1 MTRVSKED
9 AEEGTIAV
17 LLDRAVRR
25 RIPNVLAIKERLD
38 AGGTLSDLEITH
50 LDEILTDARKMQEMV
65 NRHPEFQ
72 ALAAK
77 MISLYSE
84 ITRLAVENEAKGEVK
99 PRINLDD

>member
-1 MTRVSKED
+1 MPRLSKED

-25 RIPNVLAIKERLD
+25 RIPNVLAIKARLD
-38 AGGTLSDLEITH
+38 QGGTLSDLEITH
-50 LDEILTDARKMQEMV
+50 LDEVLTDARKMQEMV

-72 ALAAK
+72 ELAAK

-84 ITRLAVENEAKGEVK
+84 ITRLAVENEEKGEVK